1 MTRCTCITSLVVLC
15 AQFCTVV
22 FLVYHFPSKRLS
34 IAEKQKLY
42 SIGTQKKKK
51 KKIVLINLII
61 KVLWTLLCQF
71 QYVSIKRP
79 IIYPPNA
86 SNDFLNREKYVIAS
100 TSKPQNLVE
109 CVTTN
114 YMFTYTTYAY
124 YSIVSLSFRNAN
136 KEKL

>member
-1 MTRCTCITSLVVLC
+1 MVLRSLHDKVSLNSTCITLLVVLC
-15 AQFCTVV
+15 TQFCTVV
-22 FLVYHFPSKRLS
+22 FLVYHFPCKRLS
-34 IAEKQKLY
+34 IVEKQKLY

-51 KKIVLINLII
+51 IVLNLII

-86 SNDFLNREKYVIAS
+86 LNDFLNREKNVIAS
-100 TSKPQNLVE
+100 TSKPQNLME

-114 YMFTYTTYAY
+114 
-124 YSIVSLSFRNAN
+124 
-136 KEKL
+136 